1 MGIFSKI
8 NFGLGKTRN
17 KMAGAIDEMLD
28 AFDSFE
34 DDLFIEL
41 EEILVMSDVGVNT
54 AVQVV
59 EELRTR
65 VKSEKIKSTAE
76 VKKELQ
82 NIIAELLD
90 GGEDMGLVTIPSVIL
105 VIGVNGAGKTTS
117 IGKMAA
123 MYKAQGKKVI
133 LGAADTFR
141 AAAIDQLDVWA
152 QRAGV
157 DIIKHKEG
165 ADPAAVVF
173 DTIQAGIA
181 RDCDIIICDTAGRLH
196 NKKNLMDEL
205 AKIYRVCDKELPY
218 ADREVLL
225 VLDATTGQ
233 NAVNQAK
240 EFMNVAELTGIVLTK
255 LDGTARG
262 GVVMSIKNDL
272 KLPVKFIGVGEGIDD
287 LQPFSP
293 SAFAKSLFETAS
305 EKDLDTEGDSLS
317 ELVNSEDYINYTPK
331 EDDEDSAEAVKAL
344 FAEVFGEIA
353 DSEADGSDEG
363 EAGASQGQEDSHTE
377 EIGAEN
383 EEEAQFTADENCE
396 DASEEASEAEENCTD
411 EGEDNEEQKR
421 LEEIRAEEERLAA
434 EKAEAERIAAEKAEA
449 ERIAAEKAEAERIA
463 AEKAEAERIAAEKA
477 EAERIAAEKAEAE
490 RIAAEKAE
498 AERIAA
504 EKAEAE
510 RIAAEKAEAE
520 RIAAE
525 KAEAERK
532 AREEEESKKKKRGGF
547 FGLFNRHS

>member
-59 EELRTR
+59 EELRAR

-82 NIIAELLD
+82 NIIADLLY

-165 ADPAAVVF
+165 ADPAAVVY

-233 NAVNQAK
+233 NAVSQAK

-262 GVVMSIKNDL
+262 GVVLSIKNDL

-293 SAFAKSLFETAS
+293 SAFAKSLFETAT
-305 EKDLDTEGDSLS
+305 EKELNQEGDSLS
-317 ELVNSEDYINYTPK
+317 ELVNSEDYINYTPQ
-331 EDDEDSAEAVKAL
+331 EDSEDGTEALKAL
-344 FAEVFGEIA
+344 FTEVFGEIA
-353 DSEADGSDEG
+353 EADEEG
-363 EAGASQGQEDSHTE
+363 EGDGEGTASQGQEDTDSE
-377 EIGAEN
+377 EVGAKAAE
-383 EEEAQFTADENCE
+383 EDCGSADEDGEEA
-396 DASEEASEAEENCTD
+396 SEKASEAEENCISESKDD
-411 EGEDNEEQKR
+411 EEEKR
-421 LEEIRAEEERLAA
+421 IEALREAERLAA
-434 EKAEAERIAAEKAEA
+434 EKAEAERLAAEKAEA
-449 ERIAAEKAEAERIA
+449 ERLAAEKAEAERLA
-463 AEKAEAERIAAEKA
+463 AEKAAEEAKKA
-477 EAERIAAEKAEAE
+477 S
-490 RIAAEKAE
+490 
-498 AERIAA
+498 
-504 EKAEAE
+504 
-510 RIAAEKAEAE
+510 
-520 RIAAE
+520 
-525 KAEAERK
+525 
-532 AREEEESKKKKRGGF
+532 EEDDDDDSDKKKKRRGF

>member
-59 EELRTR
+59 EELRSR

-82 NIIAELLD
+82 HIIADLLY

-152 QRAGV
+152 KRADV
-157 DIIKHKEG
+157 EIIKHKEG
-165 ADPAAVVF
+165 ADPAAVVY

-205 AKIYRVCDKELPY
+205 GKIYRVCDKELPY
-218 ADREVLL
+218 ADREILL

-262 GVVMSIKNDL
+262 GVVLSIKNDL

-293 SAFAKSLFETAS
+293 EAFAKSLFETATD
-305 EKDLDTEGDSLS
+305 KDMEGDSLS

-331 EDDEDSAEAVKAL
+331 EDSEDGTEALKAL
-344 FAEVFGEIA
+344 FTEVFGEIA
-353 DSEADGSDEG
+353 EDVAEAEESD
-363 EAGASQGQEDSHTE
+363 SQGQTLGEYDE
-377 EIGAEN
+377 ERKEAEKAVDGTAEN
-383 EEEAQFTADENCE
+383 DYEK
-396 DASEEASEAEENCTD
+396 ASEASSEAEENSID
-411 EGEDNEEQKR
+411 ESAAYEAEK
-421 LEEIRAEEERLAA
+421 RAEALRL
-434 EKAEAERIAAEKAEA
+434 EAERIAAEKAEA

-477 EAERIAAEKAEAE
+477 ET
-490 RIAAEKAE
+490 
-498 AERIAA
+498 ERIAA

-532 AREEEESKKKKRGGF
+532 AAEDAEAPKKKERRGLFGF
-547 FGLFNRHS
+547 FNRHS